1 MNVVRHFSPVF
12 VVWLLAT
19 VHLRGGTYRFEP
31 SADARIITYGGGGL
45 DTQNYATDILSVYTA
60 TNNAN
65 LQRTLIQFD
74 LSGIVLA
81 GNERVGSAILTLVA
95 STAYGGNPGQPME
108 VYRVLAPW
116 NERTLTWLQR
126 DANIPWGTPGSD
138 FLGEGGEAY
147 ATSTNAP
154 ATGQQVS
161 WDVTRLVDEWVEQ
174 ATPNYGLLL
183 RSYNGN
189 GLTFVQRESP
199 DTNSHPA
206 LTVISALGVPRL
218 KAAMDQTSGQLVLS
232 WRGVGF
238 AVLQES
244 AGIAGNASWS
254 DSSLVV
260 TPQGQV
266 SVVNVNPSPGQRFF
280 RLRSP

>member
-1 MNVVRHFSPVF
+1 MCVIRHLLPVF
-12 VVWLLAT
+12 VVWFLAT
-19 VHLRGGTYRFEP
+19 LHLRGGTYTLEP
-31 SADARIITYGGGGL
+31 SADARIISYAGNL
-45 DTQNYATDILSVYTA
+45 DHQNYATDILSVYTS
-60 TNNAN
+60 TSGAN
-65 LQRTLIQFD
+65 LQRTLMQFD

-81 GNERVGSAILTLVA
+81 GNERVGSAVLTMVA
-95 STAYGGNPGQPME
+95 STAYGGNPSQPME

-116 NERTLTWLQR
+116 SEQTVTWLQR
-126 DANIPWGTPGSD
+126 AANIPWGTPGSD
-138 FLGEGGEAY
+138 FLGEGGQAY
-147 ATSTNAP
+147 AASTNAP
-154 ATGQQVS
+154 TTGQQVS

-174 ATPNYGLLL
+174 ASPNYGLLL

-199 DTNSHPA
+199 DTNSRPA
-206 LTVISALGVPRL
+206 LTVTSVVGVPGL
-218 KAAMDQTSGQLVLS
+218 KAAVDQTSGQLVLS

-244 AGIAGNASWS
+244 PGLAEIASWS

-260 TPQGQV
+260 MPQGGV
-266 SVVNVNPSPGQRFF
+266 SVVKVNSSAGPRFF